1 MSEVDAAS
9 EAAPVP
15 LLAPPTPPTCPSR
28 VLEIRFTG
36 SGSEYFRIWAVNLL
50 FILLSCGLYLPFA
63 KLRRIRYVYANTL
76 IDGEALAFHG
86 DAWRMFRGFVLLAV
100 LLVAYTVASEF
111 SPNVAVAAFIA
122 LCAVW
127 PALWRAAM
135 QFRLRNTSWRGLRM
149 GFEGSLAGAYL
160 AHLPVYIPAAV
171 LTALVPDGQG
181 PSSDPG
187 VNSQFWF
194 WVTLAALCVMAPWS
208 TALLKRY
215 QHQGYRIAGE
225 RSGIVL
231 RTRSVYFIA
240 LKTVLFGLGLL
251 LVAMVGT
258 VVVGGVLAVAH
269 TGEIDAKGNGSYYT
283 LAFLGLVYLLGAGGL
298 VAYYASRIQNLV
310 WGNTRSASL
319 QFRSEVDGLTR
330 LTLINWVLIVCTLG
344 LFRPFAV
351 MATMRLRLE
360 AVRVETRTD
369 PASWAATRAC
379 GHTDASGDAAGDFF
393 GMDVGL

>member
-1 MSEVDAAS
+1 VNTPPPDAAV
-9 EAAPVP
+9 ATAR
-15 LLAPPTPPTCPSR
+15 T
-28 VLEIRFTG
+28 LEVRFTG

-50 FILLSCGLYLPFA
+50 LVLLTCGLYLPFA
-63 KLRRIRYVYANTL
+63 KMRRIRYVYANTL

-100 LLVAYTVASEF
+100 LLVAYTLASEF
-111 SPNVAVAAFIA
+111 SPTVGLAAFVA

-135 QFRLRNTSWRGLRM
+135 QFRLGNTSWRGLRL

-181 PSSDPG
+181 PSGDPG

-194 WVTLAALCVMAPWS
+194 GVTLAVLCLMAPWS

-225 RSGIVL
+225 RSEIVL
-231 RTRSVYFIA
+231 RTRSFYFIG

-251 LVAMVGT
+251 LVALMLS
-258 VVVGGVLAVAH
+258 VVLGSLLAIAF
-269 TGEIDAKGNGSYYT
+269 TGRIDGKGNGHYFGI
-283 LAFLGLVYLLGAGGL
+283 AGMGLLYLFGAGGL
-298 VAYYASRIQNLV
+298 LSYYASRIQDLV

-319 QFRSEVDGLTR
+319 QFRCELNGLTT
-330 LTLINWVLIVCTLG
+330 LTLKNWLLIVLTLG
-344 LFRPFAV
+344 FYRPFAA
-351 MATMRLRLE
+351 MATTRLRLE
-360 AVRVETRTD
+360 AVRIETSTD
-369 PASWAATRAC
+369 PATWAASRT
-379 GHTDASGDAAGDFF
+379 GQHTDASGDVAGDFF
-393 GMDVGL
+393 GVDVGL